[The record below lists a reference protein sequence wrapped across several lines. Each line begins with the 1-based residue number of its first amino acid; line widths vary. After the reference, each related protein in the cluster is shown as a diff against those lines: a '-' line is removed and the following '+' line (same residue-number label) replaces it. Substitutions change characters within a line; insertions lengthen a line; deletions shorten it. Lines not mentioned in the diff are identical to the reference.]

1 MSISTSAGRSSMAS
15 DGVSFHDGLTLAF
28 YCLLFAHCNIVN
40 VEIWILHDD
49 GEAAVGKP

>member
-1 MSISTSAGRSSMAS
+1 MAS
-15 DGVSFHDGLTLAF
+15 DGVSFHDSLTLAF

>member
-1 MSISTSAGRSSMAS
+1 MAGQVWPVMEFS
-15 DGVSFHDGLTLAF
+15 HEGLTLAF